1 MNLIKRNNLS
11 CSPSY
16 YNYFDDIFG
25 TNFPNLFFNE
35 SGNRVTV
42 PSVNICEHEK
52 EFALELAAPGYS
64 KENFKINLSDNIL
77 TIKAAIKDEKKEEDK
92 NYSHREYSYS
102 SFERRF
108 TLPENIDLKTVDANY
123 ADGILHI
130 LLPKKEV
137 SKEENSY
144 EIAIK

>member
-1 MNLIKRNNLS
+1 MNLIKRNMG
-11 CSPSY
+11 CSPKY

-25 TNFPNLFFNE
+25 NNFPDLFFND
-35 SGNRVTV
+35 SASKLTM

-77 TIKAAIKDEKKEEDK
+77 TIKADVKDEKNEEDK
-92 NYSHREYSYS
+92 KYSHREYYYS

-108 TLPENIDLKTVDANY
+108 TLPDNVDLKKIDANY
-123 ADGILHI
+123 EDGILHI

-144 EIAIK
+144 EISIK